1 MSTERITLNDNGE
14 VIPTEQD
21 TANVLNVLF
30 FNIVTNLKISEYTD
44 YDPVPNIIND
54 SILKVF
60 VRYSIL
66 TNRRGMQKVT

>member
-1 MSTERITLNDNGE
+1 MSTERITLNDNGD

-21 TANVLNVLF
+21 TANVLSVLF

-54 SILKVF
+54 SILKVI

>member
-54 SILKVF
+54 SILKVI

>member
-21 TANVLNVLF
+21 TANVLSVLF

-54 SILKVF
+54 SILKVI

>member
-1 MSTERITLNDNGE
+1 MSTEGIALNDNGE

-44 YDPVPNIIND
+44 YDPVLNKIND
-54 SILKVF
+54 SILKVI

>member
-1 MSTERITLNDNGE
+1 MSTERITLNDNGD

-21 TANVLNVLF
+21 TANVLSVLF

-44 YDPVPNIIND
+44 YDPVPNTIND
-54 SILKVF
+54 SILKVI

>member
-1 MSTERITLNDNGE
+1 MSTERITWNDNGE

-54 SILKVF
+54 SILKII

>member
-14 VIPTEQD
+14 VIEQD

-44 YDPVPNIIND
+44 YNPVPNIIND